1 MIEQEMPKRA
11 WAAFA
16 VWLLLMGVSIAL
28 VALTPDGHGDPESAA
43 WAIINAPFA
52 IVAIIIL
59 ARQPH
64 NRIGWILM
72 ALGLVGALPLTAY
85 GVLALATDLPGG
97 PTAVLL
103 GQSIWA
109 PSFATVG
116 AGLLLRFPTGKL
128 PSPGWHWVDWLAV
141 PAGTIPGLVFLVY
154 PGDFGEFGFPDA
166 RNPLGVEWIGEI
178 GGAAFA
184 VFLLVPLV
192 VTIGVASLVIRF
204 RHSRGVE
211 RQQLK
216 WLTVAAFLIGALY
229 LVGMVGGAIN
239 DAAGGGTNPVW
250 LEAIQDASGNSF
262 ILIPIAIGLAILR
275 YRLFDI
281 DRIISRTLA
290 YAILTAILG
299 AVFAGIVVGLQALA
313 LPFVQ
318 DSELAVAAST
328 LAVAALFG
336 PLRRRVQD
344 TVDQHF
350 DRARYDAARLAESF
364 GSRLR
369 DRLDLDDVS
378 AELAKTAR
386 EALRP
391 ASVAVWLRARG
402 DMT

>member
-1 MIEQEMPKRA
+1 MIQKSSRRA
-11 WAAFA
+11 WGAFA
-16 VWLLLMGVSIAL
+16 VWLLLMGMTIAL
-28 VALTPDGHGDPESAA
+28 VVLTPDGHGNPESAA

-52 IVAIIIL
+52 LVAMVIL

-64 NRIGWILM
+64 NRIGWILL
-72 ALGLVGALPLTAY
+72 ALGLVGALPLTGY
-85 GVLALATDLPGG
+85 GVFALATGLPGG

-109 PSFATVG
+109 PSFVLVG

-128 PSPGWHWVDWLAV
+128 PSPGWHWLQWAAI
-141 PAGTIPGLVFLVY
+141 PAGLIPVLVFALY
-154 PGDFGEFGFPDA
+154 PGDLGDFGFPDA
-166 RNPLGVEWIGEI
+166 RNPLGVQWLGEI

-184 VFLLVPLV
+184 TFLLVPLV
-192 VTIGVASLVIRF
+192 VAIGVGSLVIRF
-204 RHSRGVE
+204 RHSRAVE

-216 WLTVAAFLIGALY
+216 WLTVAAFFIGVLY

-239 DAAGGGTNPVW
+239 DAAGDGTNPVW
-250 LEAIQDASGNSF
+250 LDTVQTASGNGF

-275 YRLFDI
+275 YRLYDI

-299 AVFAGIVVGLQALA
+299 AVFGGIVVGLQALA

-328 LAVAALFG
+328 LAVVALFG